1 MTLEINSEKQPVGE
15 TPSPSRSGEVR
26 GEPVTPS
33 GYRDAYRN
41 ARGQLTSDLNRCVEE
56 AMYLGVLLRAYVAVS
71 LFPQTF
77 RFQDA
82 MSYVPAPETDES
94 LAVVEKF
101 KSTLSRQIKARA
113 NKADECETLE
123 AKALFLREVE
133 QVFIVKSQDVIDDTR
148 SRCGQLTEELCAR
161 LNSVVSTL
169 EQEFHGKF
177 DQQVEVLK
185 VRSASLFRYS
195 SLYLSASPKEGE
207 EATATPA
214 IPSTIELISGN
225 ANGPVLL
232 VSVED
237 FFERLKSTAFDLQHD
252 LNEQSAA

>member
-1 MTLEINSEKQPVGE
+1 MALDITSDKEPIGE
-15 TPSPSRSGEVR
+15 SSSPSHSGEVR
-26 GEPVTPS
+26 EEAVTPS

-41 ARGQLTSDLNRCVEE
+41 TRSQLTSDLNRCAEE

-71 LFPQTF
+71 RFPETF

-148 SRCGQLTEELCAR
+148 SRCGQLTEELCGR
-161 LNSVVSTL
+161 LNSVVATL
-169 EQEFHGKF
+169 AQEFHGKF
-177 DQQVEVLK
+177 HDQVEDLK
-185 VRSASLFRYS
+185 VRSASLFRYT
-195 SLYLSASPKEGE
+195 SLYLSASPKEGD
-207 EATATPA
+207 EAIAAPT
-214 IPSTIELISGN
+214 IPSTIELVSES
-225 ANGPVLL
+225 ATGPALL

-237 FFERLKSTAFDLQHD
+237 FFDRLKSVTFDLQHD
-252 LNEQSAA
+252 LKEQSAA